1 MPSTI
6 VRGATG
12 QPGPV
17 GYASGIT
24 TGIFNELNFVIPDYI
39 PGIVAKYGNSSYM
52 LAMEILGRTN
62 VEEVNTTT
70 NTYSHFEKGRPFGS
84 GLVATAVTGVTAGTA
99 QNVTL
104 KFPQSYN
111 DASNGLTGL
120 GTQSPFLL
128 NQIVK
133 IRSNGVKARVTAIT
147 RTTGAFVIQLTPL
160 STTALIITG
169 TTGTTLNAGEGLE
182 TFGNQLAGE
191 ASDSQGTIQQK
202 MYRYDNTATVLR
214 ASTKSS
220 DLAGMNK
227 TQIDFGDGKFYEP
240 ALAVMTMN
248 LNMMMNI
255 EDAVMEGVPSSNAGL
270 TADGTAFVGTNG
282 VLPDVGTRG
291 SEVDYVIKNF
301 QIGDFQNL
309 TNVLDANG
317 GPPEYHFLQ
326 DLLQRQD
333 INNLLFG
340 IYKNGAIRYDSVGFS
355 EEAAVS
361 YGFRG
366 FSTDTF
372 DFFFH
377 RYKGFSAPSTFGYI
391 PTQGDYRAYFGFAVP
406 QGMTQDA
413 KDSTSRP
420 YMQWVYQQNPD
431 ITAGQRIYSWDL
443 GYTKATKTTI
453 ANNLYEQIAYVGSR
467 TIAAEQFSY
476 LRGIAS

>member
-1 MPSTI
+1 MPSAI

-12 QPGPV
+12 QPGPIA
-17 GYASGIT
+17 YPSGIT

-39 PGIVAKYGNSSYM
+39 PGIIAKYGNSSYA
-52 LAMEILGRTN
+52 LVMELLGRSA
-62 VEEVNTTT
+62 VETVNTTT

-84 GLVATAVTGVTAGTA
+84 GLVAG
-99 QNVTL
+99 NVSSTVPGAAINITL
-104 KFPQSYN
+104 KSPESYN
-111 DASNGLTGL
+111 DGAT

-128 NQIVK
+128 NQVVK
-133 IRSNGVKARVTAIT
+133 IRSNGRKFRVTDIT
-147 RTTGAFVIQLTPL
+147 RTTSAFVIEATPL
-160 STTALIITG
+160 GNYTLITG

-191 ASDSQGTIQQK
+191 SSDSQGTIQQK

-227 TQIDFGDGKFYEP
+227 TQIDFGGGNFYEP
-240 ALAVMTMN
+240 ALAIQTMN
-248 LNMMMNI
+248 QNMMMDI
-255 EDAVMEGVPSSNAGL
+255 EDAVMEGVPYANTSD
-270 TADGTAFVGTNG
+270 TGTVG
-282 VLPDVGTRG
+282 VLPTVEARG
-291 SEVDYVIKNF
+291 SEIDYVQYAF
-301 QIGDFQNL
+301 AIGDFQNL

-317 GPPEYHFLQ
+317 GPREYHFLQ
-326 DLLQRQD
+326 DLKQRQD

-340 IYKNGAIRYDSVGFS
+340 IYKNGAISYASVGMS
-355 EEAAVS
+355 QEAAVS

-377 RYKGFSAPSTFGYI
+377 RYKGFGAAATFGYE
-391 PTQGDYRAYFGFAVP
+391 PTQGDYRAFFGLAVP
-406 QGMTQDA
+406 QGTIQDA
-413 KDSTSRP
+413 KDGQTRP
-420 YMQWVYQQNPD
+420 QLQFVYQQNPD

-453 ANNLYEQIAYVGSR
+453 AENKYEQIAYVGSR
-467 TIAAEQFSY
+467 VLAAEQFSI
-476 LRGIAS
+476 LKGVAS